1 MKKGKKSR
9 FGAHNVG
16 ADVER
21 RQKAAGGYGYLNL
34 PKDLSLFKEKVGR
47 LKLDI
52 IPYIVSNDSH
62 PDANP
67 DIPDSAH
74 KGNPWYKR
82 PIWVHHRIGVENE
95 SVICLKSVGK
105 KCPICEQRD
114 KQFREGMDRDDV
126 TPKAQ
131 LRNLYVVIPIG
142 HKDYEEEMH
151 IWEISNG
158 NFQKELDDEL
168 EESPEY
174 GVFPDPEEGLTLN
187 IRFSEESFDKNK
199 FAEASRIDFK
209 ERDES
214 YDEGI
219 MEEAPNLDEIFTV
232 LSYKELEMKFFEL
245 DEEDIDKDEKEGEPE
260 PASKHPFRKRKKIVK
275 EKEEEVDEEES
286 QIGSEAE
293 VEVEEDKPPKRKRKA
308 QSEEECPKGY
318 AFGKD
323 WDEYAECDDCE
334 VFDACGKKNEEAAA

>member
-1 MKKGKKSR
+1 MKKEKKSR

-21 RQKAAGGYGYLNL
+21 RQKAAGYGYLNL

-114 KQFREGMDRDDV
+114 KQFREGMDKDDV
-126 TPKAQ
+126 TSKSQ
-131 LRNLYVVIPIG
+131 LQNLYVVIPIG
-142 HKDYEEEMH
+142 HRDFEEEMH
-151 IWEISNG
+151 IWKISNG
-158 NFQKELDDEL
+158 NFQSQLDEEL
-168 EESPEY
+168 EENPDY
-174 GVFPDPEEGLTLN
+174 GNFPDPEEGRTLR
-187 IRFSEESFDKNK
+187 IRFSEESFKGNK
-199 FAEASRIDFK
+199 FVEASRIDFE

-214 YDEGI
+214 YDEAI

-245 DEEDIDKDEKEGEPE
+245 DKEDIDKDKKEEE
-260 PASKHPFRKRKKIVK
+260 EETASKHPFRKRKKIVK
-275 EKEEEVDEEES
+275 EKEEEVDEEEP
-286 QIGSEAE
+286 QIGSDE
-293 VEVEEDKPPKRKRKA
+293 VEVEEEKPPKRKRKS
-308 QSEEECPKGY
+308 QSKDECPKGY
-318 AFGKD
+318 EFGKD
-323 WDEYAECDDCE
+323 WDEYSECDDCE
-334 VFDACGKKNEEAAA
+334 VFDECGKKNEEDSA